1 MPELCLTPDAGM
13 FDKLE
18 AAIDR
23 LLADDDLLR
32 ARLRREY
39 ERHLATARR
48 NPELLA
54 AFAAEHGWR
63 PRVWAA

>member
-1 MPELCLTPDAGM
+1 MPELCITPGAGM
-13 FDKLE
+13 FDTLD
-18 AAIDR
+18 AAVDR
-23 LLADDDLLR
+23 LLTDDGLLR

-39 ERHLATARR
+39 ERHLAAARR

-63 PRVWAA
+63 PRAWAA